1 MTERRAPPRIRTSEL
16 RDRRP
21 RSPPRDEFSNVRN
34 VSPRPRAGRRAAAD
48 RSWRL
53 MAMHKGDCEI
63 NIRTVRC
70 IQQITTMRKCNV
82 PSHRHRRRHPGS
94 APTQL
99 YSTLA
104 GSPYSALPIQLNL
117 PTQLN
122 LLSYN
127 PHTRTARVRSRR
139 LQLVALRVPLCGC
152 WCSGIAR
159 LDAIGERV
167 PLDAAAKGRLGSAV
181 RTTANC

>member
-1 MTERRAPPRIRTSEL
+1 
-16 RDRRP
+16 
-21 RSPPRDEFSNVRN
+21 
-34 VSPRPRAGRRAAAD
+34 
-48 RSWRL
+48 
-53 MAMHKGDCEI
+53 MHKGDCEI

-127 PHTRTARVRSRR
+127 PTRQRPA
-139 LQLVALRVPLCGC
+139 VALRVPLCGC

-159 LDAIGERV
+159 LDATGERV
-167 PLDAAAKGRLGSAV
+167 PLDAAAKGRLGVGSES
-181 RTTANC
+181 NCQLLPTSR